1 MSATA
6 ETQDFPA
13 SVPENFEM
21 ALHLTRSELDHH
33 LRLMAALK
41 TFELGQVSSG
51 KAAEL
56 AGMSRVDFLHTCGRY
71 KVSVFNVPPDEAAE
85 EIRRELEAFAGSS
98 DR

>member
-1 MSATA
+1 
-6 ETQDFPA
+6 
-13 SVPENFEM
+13 
-21 ALHLTRSELDHH
+21 
-33 LRLMAALK
+33 MAALK

-98 DR
+98 NR